1 MIRRVL
7 EVCAVAGCSVLLAAQ
22 AYAGAKMISGSPR
35 AEKVNAANVS
45 RRIASQSAAREKW
58 TGTKAIIFD
67 TQTKSLRKPTAAE
80 VAQMVQS
87 LRQLTTKPARI
98 SPKMAANGVTQQG
111 DISGAFAQ
119 VLVGRARPDG
129 SMETKC
135 VQTFDEAAEFLGLQ
149 PEAAK

>member
-35 AEKVNAANVS
+35 AEKVNAATVS
-45 RRIASQSAAREKW
+45 RRIAAQSASREKW

-67 TQTKSLRKPTAAE
+67 AETKSLRKPNAVE

-87 LRQLTTKPARI
+87 LRQLTNRPARI
-98 SPKMAANGVTQQG
+98 SPRIATNGVQQG
-111 DISGAFAQ
+111 DLSGAFAT
-119 VLVGRARPDG
+119 VLVGRARTDG
-129 SMETKC
+129 SVETKC
-135 VQTFDEAAEFLGLQ
+135 VLTFDEAAEFLGLQ
-149 PEAAK
+149 PEAVQ

>member
-7 EVCAVAGCSVLLAAQ
+7 VVCAVAVCSALLGAQ
-22 AYAGAKMISGSPR
+22 AYAGAKMISGNPR
-35 AEKVNAANVS
+35 AEKVNAANAA
-45 RRIASQSAAREKW
+45 RRIAAQSAAREKW

-67 TQTKSLRKPTAAE
+67 AETKSLRKPTAVE

-87 LRQLTTKPARI
+87 LRQLTTRPARI
-98 SPKMAANGVTQQG
+98 SPKLAANGVQQG

-119 VLVGRARPDG
+119 VLVARARLDG
-129 SMETKC
+129 SVETKC

-149 PEAAK
+149 PEAAQ

>member
-7 EVCAVAGCSVLLAAQ
+7 VVCAVVGSSALLAAQ

-67 TQTKSLRKPTAAE
+67 AETKSLRKPTAAE

-98 SPKMAANGVTQQG
+98 SPKMAANGVSQQG

-119 VLVGRARPDG
+119 VLVARSRADG
-129 SMETKC
+129 SVETKC
-135 VQTFDEAAEFLGLQ
+135 VQTFDEAAQFLGLE
-149 PEAAK
+149 EAAQ